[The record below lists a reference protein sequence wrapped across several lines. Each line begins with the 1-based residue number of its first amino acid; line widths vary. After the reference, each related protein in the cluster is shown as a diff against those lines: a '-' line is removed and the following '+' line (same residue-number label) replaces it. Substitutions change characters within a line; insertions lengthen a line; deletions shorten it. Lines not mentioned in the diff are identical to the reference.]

1 MLIGIAKAA
10 AKTPSAAA
18 ALEPGEA
25 AKFLERIEKL
35 YADMSTSLR
44 FKPEPPAA
52 VVAAPPA
59 ATSPAEREADFRG
72 VICPLNYVKTKM
84 VLAAMKS
91 GSVLS
96 VLLDEPG
103 SRNVPASVE
112 KDGHSVLSIDR
123 QEQHWRVRIRK
134 G

>member
-1 MLIGIAKAA
+1 M
-10 AKTPSAAA
+10 
-18 ALEPGEA
+18 
-25 AKFLERIEKL
+25 
-35 YADMSTSLR
+35 
-44 FKPEPPAA
+44 
-52 VVAAPPA
+52 
-59 ATSPAEREADFRG
+59 
-72 VICPLNYVKTKM
+72 ICPLNYVKTKM